1 MRRMWT
7 VSLLIVVAVVMVV
20 AIAAYAVVAIKMH
33 SMLDCRCTGEPYEA
47 SDYGVESAEVKLTS
61 ADGIKL
67 TAYEVRVER
76 PKGVVICL
84 GGIHSPTVTKWYG
97 HSRLFADNGYS
108 SLLLDL
114 RSHGASEGK
123 GIYAGTREWMD
134 VDAAVEYIAWQ
145 QYYQG
150 VPIVVMGLSMGAAT
164 AVVSVGK
171 NSQIDALISLS
182 SYSEWGY
189 NFDRNVEQKMPA
201 VVAKLLSPF
210 VALVTKMRFGS
221 MADITPERMIANLG
235 SRPALLVHSL
245 GDRLVPFESFERLT
259 AVAPQVERWVLSGD
273 NHCIIDQFDSP
284 QQDTEYCHRIIDFLD
299 RNLSHE

>member
-1 MRRMWT
+1 MWT

-97 HSRLFADNGYS
+97 HSRLFADSSYS

-123 GIYAGTREWMD
+123 GIYAGPREWMD
-134 VDAAVEYIAWQ
+134 VDAAVEYIASQ

-171 NSQIDALISLS
+171 NSRIDALISLS

-189 NFDRNVEQKMPA
+189 NFDRNVEQKVPA

>member
-1 MRRMWT
+1 MWT

-114 RSHGASEGK
+114 RSHGASDGK

-134 VDAAVEYIAWQ
+134 VDAAVEYIASQ

-171 NSQIDALISLS
+171 NSQIGALISLS

>member
-114 RSHGASEGK
+114 RSHGASDGK

-134 VDAAVEYIAWQ
+134 VDAAVEYIASQ

-171 NSQIDALISLS
+171 NSQIGALISLS

>member
-1 MRRMWT
+1 MWT

-134 VDAAVEYIAWQ
+134 VDAAVEYIASQ

-259 AVAPQVERWVLSGD
+259 AVAPQVERWVLRGD

>member
-1 MRRMWT
+1 MWT

-47 SDYGVESAEVKLTS
+47 SDYGVESTEVKLTS

-97 HSRLFADNGYS
+97 HSRLFADSGYS

-134 VDAAVEYIAWQ
+134 VDAAVEYIASQ

-259 AVAPQVERWVLSGD
+259 AVAPQVERWVLRGD

>member
-1 MRRMWT
+1 MKRMWT
-7 VSLLIVVAVVMVV
+7 ISILVILALIAVV
-20 AIAAYAVVAIKMH
+20 AIAAYAVVAVKMH
-33 SMLDCRCTGEPYEA
+33 RMLDCRCTGEPYEA
-47 SDYGVESAEVKLTS
+47 AAYGVESTEIGLTS
-61 ADGIKL
+61 ADGLAL

-84 GGIHSPTVTKWYG
+84 GGIHSPTATKWYG

-134 VDAAVEYIAWQ
+134 VDAAVEYIKSQ
-145 QYYQG
+145 ESYRG

-164 AVVSVGK
+164 AIVSVGK
-171 NSQIDALISLS
+171 NSKIDALISLS
-182 SYSEWGY
+182 SYSEWAF
-189 NFDRNVEQKMPA
+189 NFDKNVEQKVPA
-201 VVAKLLSPF
+201 VVAKVLSPF
-210 VALVTKMRFGS
+210 VALVTKMRFGR

-235 SRPALLVHSL
+235 SRPALLVHSV
-245 GDRLVPFESFERLT
+245 GDRLVPFASFERLA
-259 AVAPQVERWVLSGD
+259 AVAPQAESWVLEGD

-284 QQDTEYCHRIIDFLD
+284 QQSAEYCDRIIDFLN
-299 RNLSHE
+299 RNLSNE

>member
-1 MRRMWT
+1 MWT

-189 NFDRNVEQKMPA
+189 NFDRNVEQKVPA

-210 VALVTKMRFGS
+210 VALVTKIRFGS

-259 AVAPQVERWVLSGD
+259 AVAPQVERWVLRGD

>member
-1 MRRMWT
+1 MWT
-7 VSLLIVVAVVMVV
+7 VSLLIVVAVVMVA

-33 SMLDCRCTGEPYEA
+33 SLLDCRCTGEPYEA

-134 VDAAVEYIAWQ
+134 VDAAVEYIASQ

-259 AVAPQVERWVLSGD
+259 AVAPQVERWVLRGD

>member
-1 MRRMWT
+1 MWT

-210 VALVTKMRFGS
+210 VALVTKIRFGS

>member
-189 NFDRNVEQKMPA
+189 NFDRNVEQKVPA

-210 VALVTKMRFGS
+210 VALVTKIRFGS

-259 AVAPQVERWVLSGD
+259 AVAPQVERWVLRGD